1 MEIRVG
7 FLAEVVTGFHTVL
20 QEQAQVISVFPLRAA
35 FGKSF
40 ENDGPREVEK
50 RGNRKE
56 ALTEPDPNPGRVNP
70 ASTSRATRVDAKDKS
85 QPPRSTANWPWV
97 LGQLNSALSFCS
109 SSVSGLR

>member
-1 MEIRVG
+1 MG

-35 FGKSF
+35 FGRSF
-40 ENDGPREVEK
+40 ENHGSREVET

-56 ALTEPDPNPGRVNP
+56 ALTEPDPNHGRVNP

-85 QPPRSTANWPWV
+85 QPPCSTATGHGS
-97 LGQLNSALSFCS
+97 LGNLIQL
-109 SSVSGLR
+109 